1 MSWFIDW
8 FMSMNALKVIGL
20 AGQAI
25 FGCRFI
31 IQWIASERA
40 RKSVIPIAFWYISFL
55 GGVLTLI
62 YAFSIQ
68 EPVFI
73 LSQIGG
79 TLIYARNLILIYR
92 DRTRSHPLMGP
103 DRA

>member
-1 MSWFIDW
+1 MSWFLDW

-25 FGCRFI
+25 FGCRFV

-40 RKSVIPIAFWYISFL
+40 QKSVIPIAFWYISFL
-55 GGVLTLI
+55 GGLLTLI
-62 YAFSIQ
+62 YAFSIR

-73 LSQIGG
+73 LSQVGG
-79 TLIYARNLILIYR
+79 TLIYGRNLILIYR
-92 DRTRSHPLMGP
+92 DRSRAHPLMGP
-103 DRA
+103 DRV